1 VFNASLGT
9 PEHPINDQGRNQC
22 KAAFIVEGAWFRNNI
37 SSREVVQFMQYV
49 PIILRWF
56 MYYGTDIPEGVE
68 NSDAKY
74 CDPPMNLT
82 SGRWGLRIVTLY
94 SNSTTCSCNPGY
106 DGNPYLPDGCTGM
119 IRTRLM

>member
-22 KAAFIVEGAWFRNNI
+22 KAAFIVEEEWFRNNI
-37 SSREVVQFMQYV
+37 SSLEMVKDMQYV
-49 PIILRWF
+49 PVILDWD
-56 MYYGTDIPEGVE
+56 MYYGTDIPEDVK
-68 NSDAKY
+68 NSDAKS
-74 CDPPMNLT
+74 CSRGST
-82 SGRWGLRIVTLY
+82 TWGLSTVTY
-94 SNSTTCSCNPGY
+94 SNSTTCWCFSGY